1 MAEPAEICSAF
12 MVFFMSVTIPGYSI
26 LIILLLKAFF
36 FINNGFEIAG
46 K

>member
-1 MAEPAEICSAF
+1 
-12 MVFFMSVTIPGYSI
+12 MSPFDGPNETTTIPGYSI